1 VIRKKHE
8 CSEGRGAINSA
19 SFVFYPAHRWSQ
31 KLASISAAF
40 MLSLPEEMLFSEP
53 SEFFFTAGYDS
64 PVGHLDLAM
73 SERGLAAVAFHG
85 RWAAPHGTKNV
96 RWIEEPERFRNVIRQ
111 LDEYFAG
118 ARHDF
123 DLPLDLRGPEF
134 HLRCWRALL
143 RIPYGQTS
151 SYAQLA
157 TEVGSPLASRAVGQ
171 ANHHN
176 PVAIIVPCHRVIA
189 SDGTLAGFGG
199 GLAAKA
205 FLLNLEGARFRP
217 SIPEQGSLF
226 GELAV

>member
-1 VIRKKHE
+1 LPFGLIRGVCLHLYWQP
-8 CSEGRGAINSA
+8 RLAARNSRQA
-19 SFVFYPAHRWSQ
+19 
-31 KLASISAAF
+31 ASISLAF
-40 MLSLPEEMLFSEP
+40 MLSLPERMLFSEP

-73 SERGLAAVAFHG
+73 SERGLAVVAFHG
-85 RWAAPHGTKNV
+85 RWIAPHGTRNV
-96 RWIEEPERFRNVIRQ
+96 RWIEEPNRFRDVTQQ

-118 ARHDF
+118 TRRRF
-123 DLPLDLRGPEF
+123 DLALDLRGPAF
-134 HLRCWRALL
+134 HLRCWQALL
-143 RIPYGQTS
+143 RIPFGQTS

-189 SDGTLAGFGG
+189 SNGTLAGFGG
-199 GLAAKA
+199 GLPAKE
-205 FLLNLEGARFRP
+205 FLLNLEGAHFRP
-217 SIPEQGSLF
+217 SNPEQGDLF

>member
-1 VIRKKHE
+1 
-8 CSEGRGAINSA
+8 
-19 SFVFYPAHRWSQ
+19 
-31 KLASISAAF
+31 
-40 MLSLPEEMLFSEP
+40 MLSLPHKMLFEDP

-73 SERGLAAVAFHG
+73 SERGLAVLAFQG
-85 RWAAPHGTKNV
+85 RWAAPYGTKNA
-96 RWIEEPERFRNVIRQ
+96 RWIEEPKRLRVVISQ

-118 ARHDF
+118 ERNHF
-123 DLPLDLRGPEF
+123 DLALDLRGPDF
-134 HLRCWRALL
+134 HLRCWQALL
-143 RIPYGQTS
+143 RIPFGQTW

-157 TEVGSPLASRAVGQ
+157 AEVGSPLASRAVGQ

-189 SDGTLAGFGG
+189 SNGTLAGFGG
-199 GLAAKA
+199 GLPAKE

-217 SIPEQGSLF
+217 SIPEQTSLF

>member
-1 VIRKKHE
+1 
-8 CSEGRGAINSA
+8 
-19 SFVFYPAHRWSQ
+19 
-31 KLASISAAF
+31 
-40 MLSLPEEMLFSEP
+40 MLFSEP

-73 SERGLAAVAFHG
+73 SERGLAVVAFHG
-85 RWAAPHGTKNV
+85 RWIAPHGTKDAPSKDV
-96 RWIEEPERFRNVIRQ
+96 RWIEEPERFRDVTRQ

-118 ARHDF
+118 TRREF
-123 DLPLDLRGPEF
+123 DLPLDLRGPAF
-134 HLRCWRALL
+134 HLRCWQGLL
-143 RIPYGQTS
+143 RIPYGQTW

-157 TEVGSPLASRAVGQ
+157 AEVGSPLASRAVGQ

-189 SDGTLAGFGG
+189 SNGTLAGFGG
-199 GLAAKA
+199 GLPAKE

-217 SIPEQGSLF
+217 SAPEQGSLF

>member
-1 VIRKKHE
+1 
-8 CSEGRGAINSA
+8 
-19 SFVFYPAHRWSQ
+19 
-31 KLASISAAF
+31 
-40 MLSLPEEMLFSEP
+40 MLFAEP

-73 SERGLAAVAFHG
+73 SERGLSVVAFHG
-85 RWAAPHGTKNV
+85 HWIAPHGAKNV
-96 RWIEEPERFRNVIRQ
+96 RWIEEPDRFREVTRQ
-111 LDEYFAG
+111 LDEYFG
-118 ARHDF
+118 GVRQKF

-134 HLRCWRALL
+134 HQKCWQGLL
-143 RIPYGQTS
+143 RIPFGQTW
-151 SYAQLA
+151 SYAKLA
-157 TEVGSPLASRAVGQ
+157 AEVGSPLASRAVGQ

-199 GLAAKA
+199 GLPAKE

-217 SIPEQGSLF
+217 SIPEQRGLF